1 MIMHDEDKLIKKLEE
16 HRDLKLLIIEIAE
29 ENGIT
34 VTATEN
40 NDSSGDFV
48 YNADE
53 QDLLIQALDKY
64 IGDKKA

>member
-1 MIMHDEDKLIKKLEE
+1 MHDKDKMIKKLEE

-29 ENGIT
+29 ANGIT

>member
-1 MIMHDEDKLIKKLEE
+1 MHDEDKMIKKLEE
-16 HRDLKLLIIEIAE
+16 HRDLKLLIMEIAE
-29 ENGIT
+29 ANGIT

-48 YNADE
+48 YNTDE
-53 QDLLIQALDKY
+53 QDMLIQALDKY

>member
-1 MIMHDEDKLIKKLEE
+1 MHDEDKMIKKLEE

-29 ENGIT
+29 ANGIT

-48 YNADE
+48 YNADK

>member
-1 MIMHDEDKLIKKLEE
+1 MHDEDKMIKKLEE

-29 ENGIT
+29 ANGIT

-40 NDSSGDFV
+40 NDSSDDFV
-48 YNADE
+48 YNTDE
-53 QDLLIQALDKY
+53 QDMLIQALDKY

>member
-1 MIMHDEDKLIKKLEE
+1 MHDEDKMIKKLEE
-16 HRDLKLLIIEIAE
+16 HRDLKLLIIEISEA
-29 ENGIT
+29 NGIT

-48 YNADE
+48 YNTDE
-53 QDLLIQALDKY
+53 QYMLIQALDKY

>member
-1 MIMHDEDKLIKKLEE
+1 MHDEDKMIKKLEE

>member
-1 MIMHDEDKLIKKLEE
+1 MHDEDKMIKKLEE

-29 ENGIT
+29 ANGIT

-40 NDSSGDFV
+40 NDSSGDFL
-48 YNADE
+48 YNTDE
-53 QDLLIQALDKY
+53 QDMLIQALDKY

>member
-1 MIMHDEDKLIKKLEE
+1 MIMHDEDKMIKKLEE

-29 ENGIT
+29 ANGIT

-48 YNADE
+48 YNADK

>member
-1 MIMHDEDKLIKKLEE
+1 MIMHDEDKMIKKLEE

-29 ENGIT
+29 ANGIT

-64 IGDKKA
+64 IGDKKS

>member
-1 MIMHDEDKLIKKLEE
+1 MHDEDKMIKKLEE

-29 ENGIT
+29 ANGIT

-48 YNADE
+48 YNTDE
-53 QDLLIQALDKY
+53 QDMLIQALDKY

>member
-1 MIMHDEDKLIKKLEE
+1 MHDEDKMIKKLEE

-29 ENGIT
+29 ANGIT

>member
-1 MIMHDEDKLIKKLEE
+1 MHDEDKMIKKLEE

-29 ENGIT
+29 ANGIT

-53 QDLLIQALDKY
+53 QDLLIQALDK
-64 IGDKKA
+64 

>member
-1 MIMHDEDKLIKKLEE
+1 MIMHDEDKMIKKLEE

>member
-1 MIMHDEDKLIKKLEE
+1 MHDEDKMIKKLEE

-29 ENGIT
+29 ANGIT
-34 VTATEN
+34 ITATEN

>member
-1 MIMHDEDKLIKKLEE
+1 MIMHDEDKMIKKLEE

-29 ENGIT
+29 ANGIT

>member
-1 MIMHDEDKLIKKLEE
+1 MHDEDKMIKKLEE

-29 ENGIT
+29 ANGIT

-64 IGDKKA
+64 IGNKKA